1 MKLNYTHIAILLD
14 RSGSM
19 GSIAKDM
26 EGGLKA
32 FLDEQKNIPGELT
45 ISLTR
50 FDHEYTPV
58 FVRKPIS
65 EIGEINIDPRGMTAL
80 IDSACFMIKDVGT
93 DLDSLSEDQKPEKV
107 LFIIITDGE
116 ENASTKYTNSD
127 LKELITQQE
136 SLYNWNFVFIGANQD
151 AFANGSR
158 MGICASSSLNYDAS
172 TLGVKAMYRSV
183 TDATTRYRG
192 ASADFSFTDE
202 EQEKSENGTV

>member
-65 EIGEINIDPRGMTAL
+65 EIGEINIEPRGMTAL
-80 IDSACFMIKDVGT
+80 IDSACRMIKDVGI

-151 AFANGSR
+151 AFANGSQ
-158 MGICASSSLNYDAS
+158 MGIQTSNLLNYSATS
-172 TLGVKAMYRSV
+172 LGVKAMYRSV

-192 ASADFSFTDE
+192 ASVDFSFTND
-202 EQEKSENGTV
+202 EQEKSENGII